1 MYKYIYI
8 YNYIIN
14 LFYLGVAILSSL
26 PEKVSTEKQDNIKNE
41 HTISNSI
48 ANGPRN
54 NPRVSANT
62 RARIQKI
69 LKELE
74 EQSVIVKL
82 GDASIAAPFTSKMSS
97 IQCSKFYCI

>member
-1 MYKYIYI
+1 M
-8 YNYIIN
+8 
-14 LFYLGVAILSSL
+14 
-26 PEKVSTEKQDNIKNE
+26 KNE
-41 HTISNSI
+41 HISNSAV

-62 RARIQKI
+62 RARIQK
-69 LKELE
+69 LLEELE

-97 IQCSKFYCI
+97 IQCSRFCYMMIYNSSNIIIY